1 MGAFITGNGPI
12 GLPASINLLS
22 NDIQPIGSIIHDT
35 GPLPAETYGR
45 YLTPF
50 SPEQVLFICTPNEEG
65 QLFEGYIAN
74 SDSDAYKHKILHP
87 DVSENTYSTRTKQ
100 IGWRA
105 KNLDTGN
112 YITDRWQLR
121 PLTHLDKDKF
131 GRILVKAKNFSRYQL
146 ELIKVPYPAPTQY
159 GAYTPG
165 FVTTFGGFDP
175 FVYIYF
181 ISRSGETSTYY
192 IPNCVGGALLSSC
205 APSSINVPH
214 LFAGLGNK
222 YPGGETSVT
231 TTKGCAIRQVT
242 PSVMFEPISVNELNN
257 GVSRTG
263 IVQVEYA
270 CSNGAVFG
278 TGTANNAIGFRV
290 PASSATLAENFGFKN
305 PLGTGVSKL
314 VADNYPDPASA
325 KGVAIEIF
333 PKNDPIALNWLTS
346 SLKGG
351 GHPNGWYK
359 PNGILQ
365 NSESDSVLIYKVEY
379 EVKLSKMSPSEN
391 VRPGQ
396 VNASAEVLIIV
407 Q

>member
-1 MGAFITGNGPI
+1 M
-12 GLPASINLLS
+12 
-22 NDIQPIGSIIHDT
+22 
-35 GPLPAETYGR
+35 R
-45 YLTPF
+45 
-50 SPEQVLFICTPNEEG
+50 
-65 QLFEGYIAN
+65 
-74 SDSDAYKHKILHP
+74 
-87 DVSENTYSTRTKQ
+87 
-100 IGWRA
+100 
-105 KNLDTGN
+105 
-112 YITDRWQLR
+112 
-121 PLTHLDKDKF
+121 
-131 GRILVKAKNFSRYQL
+131 
-146 ELIKVPYPAPTQY
+146 
-159 GAYTPG
+159 
-165 FVTTFGGFDP
+165 
-175 FVYIYF
+175 
-181 ISRSGETSTYY
+181 
-192 IPNCVGGALLSSC
+192 
-205 APSSINVPH
+205 PSSINVPH

-346 SLKGG
+346 SLKVEAIQMDGTSQMEF
-351 GHPNGWYK
+351 YRT
-359 PNGILQ
+359 Q
-365 NSESDSVLIYKVEY
+365 NQIPYLFIK
-379 EVKLSKMSPSEN
+379 
-391 VRPGQ
+391 
-396 VNASAEVLIIV
+396 
-407 Q
+407 